1 MFLLWA
7 VILGVL
13 IGFLRKGSLK
23 NLAQLKLY
31 GAWLI
36 LAALVIQLLI
46 FPLGPREP
54 LVRFGTEYLHILS
67 YLLLLAFVF
76 LNRRYWQIILMGLG
90 MLSNFLVILLNG
102 GYMPATEAALRGAG
116 LNRVADRVVAGNTS
130 GNIILMS
137 ESTKLN
143 FLGDIMYIPSG
154 IPFANTFSI
163 GDLLLGLGIIL
174 FLQEKMARPA
184 RKESA

>member
-23 NLAQLKLY
+23 NLSQLKLH
-31 GAWLI
+31 GTWLI
-36 LAALVIQLLI
+36 LVALVIQLLI
-46 FPLGPREP
+46 FPLGARKP
-54 LVRFGTEYLHILS
+54 LIGFGTEYLHILS

-90 MLSNFLVILLNG
+90 MLSNFLVILANG
-102 GYMPATEAALRGAG
+102 GHMPATEAALRGAG
-116 LNRVADRVVAGNTS
+116 LNRVADRITAGNTS

-137 ESTKLN
+137 EDTKLN
-143 FLGDIMYIPSG
+143 FLGDIMYMPSWV
-154 IPFANTFSI
+154 PLANAFSL

-174 FLQEKMARPA
+174 FLQEKMAFPA

>member
-23 NLAQLKLY
+23 NLAQLKFH
-31 GAWLI
+31 GTWLI
-36 LAALVIQLLI
+36 LAALFIQLLI

-76 LNRRYWQIILMGLG
+76 LNMRYWQMTLMGLG
-90 MLSNFLVILLNG
+90 LFSNFLVIFANG

-116 LNRVADRVVAGNTS
+116 LDKVADQVVAGSAS

-137 ESTKLN
+137 EKTKLN
-143 FLGDIMYIPSG
+143 FLGDIMYMPSWV
-154 IPFANTFSI
+154 PLANTFSV

-174 FLQEKMARPA
+174 FLQQMARAA